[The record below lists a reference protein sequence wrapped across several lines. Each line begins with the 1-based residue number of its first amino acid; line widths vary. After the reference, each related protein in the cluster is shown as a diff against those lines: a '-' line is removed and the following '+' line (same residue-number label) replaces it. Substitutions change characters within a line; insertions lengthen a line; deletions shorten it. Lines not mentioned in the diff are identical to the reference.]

1 MIFGSFLKMALR
13 VMFSLRVLPR
23 SLLRATAAH
32 GYARTIRIIQNDKA
46 AKYDLQRTNERTSE
60 ERYIHTYKQTNKE
73 EKKKLQQK
81 NIYNII
87 ILTSLSKR
95 MSRSRN
101 ERNILIFVCFSV
113 CLVDNNHNHNSNNH
127 NSNHNNHHN
136 LPDQERAAEEISKS
150 LETVLEPRDKRDQA
164 EEAALLFLRRHELRD
179 GLSPKLGQILHST
192 TDRQINK

>member
-60 ERYIHTYKQTNKE
+60 ERYIHTNKQT
-73 EKKKLQQK
+73 KKRRKSYSKK

-87 ILTSLSKR
+87 ILTSVSKR

>member
-1 MIFGSFLKMALR
+1 
-13 VMFSLRVLPR
+13 
-23 SLLRATAAH
+23 
-32 GYARTIRIIQNDKA
+32 
-46 AKYDLQRTNERTSE
+46 
-60 ERYIHTYKQTNKE
+60 
-73 EKKKLQQK
+73 
-81 NIYNII
+81 
-87 ILTSLSKR
+87 

-127 NSNHNNHHN
+127 NHHN

-179 GLSPKLGQILHST
+179 GLSLKLGQILHST

>member
-1 MIFGSFLKMALR
+1 
-13 VMFSLRVLPR
+13 
-23 SLLRATAAH
+23 
-32 GYARTIRIIQNDKA
+32 
-46 AKYDLQRTNERTSE
+46 
-60 ERYIHTYKQTNKE
+60 
-73 EKKKLQQK
+73 
-81 NIYNII
+81 
-87 ILTSLSKR
+87 

-127 NSNHNNHHN
+127 NHNHNSNNNNNNHHN